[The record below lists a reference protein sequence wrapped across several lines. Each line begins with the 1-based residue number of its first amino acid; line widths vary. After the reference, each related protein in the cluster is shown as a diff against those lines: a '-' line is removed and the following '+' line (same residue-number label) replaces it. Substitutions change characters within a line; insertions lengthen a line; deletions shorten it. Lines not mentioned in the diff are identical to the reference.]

1 MKKLL
6 YLTAVAASLP
16 MLAVSCSSDECLG
29 NSNSLPQA
37 GFFSSKENPQTLSL
51 QGLRI
56 RALDVPGDSILNS
69 GSSSIQTAYIPFNLD
84 ADHTSYEFAYLSQT
98 EPDSRRQADTVT
110 FYYTRQPWFVSSAC
124 GAVVNFNVERIEHT
138 SLRIDSVTCP
148 GKVITNAAGVNIN
161 IYFKVV
167 DNEEI

>member
-6 YLTAVAASLP
+6 YLPAIPALLLLPAA
-16 MLAVSCSSDECLG
+16 SCSSDECLG

-37 GFFSSKENPQTLSL
+37 GFFSSRENPQALTL

-56 RALDVPGDSILNS
+56 RALGVPGDSILDS

-84 ADHTSYEFAYLSQT
+84 ADHTSYEFAYLPPT
-98 EPDSRRQADTVT
+98 DPDSHQQADTVT

-124 GAVVNFNVERIEHT
+124 GAVINFNVERIEHT

-148 GKVITNAAGVNIN
+148 GRVITNDPGVNIN
-161 IYFKVV
+161 IYFKVD